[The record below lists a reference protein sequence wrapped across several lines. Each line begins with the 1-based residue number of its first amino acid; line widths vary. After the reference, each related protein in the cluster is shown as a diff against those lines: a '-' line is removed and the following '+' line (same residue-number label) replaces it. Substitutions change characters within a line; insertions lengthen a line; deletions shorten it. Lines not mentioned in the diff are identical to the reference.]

1 MSSQRCRAGRLSWRC
16 IPLRRKTAQPPL
28 PTPSA
33 PRSAPIHQTVTR
45 GLGLRCVGC
54 GGQLRMLSVAYN
66 NLGVALF
73 GLGLETDLPALRLL
87 AERAVATAELAAVAP
102 GTVSSRTRLAHRP
115 RLNAFRAAGGDLPTS
130 HAAVFRDNAA
140 VINERTGRQAP
151 PRCVLPALAFGQ
163 PSAALTVRGDVQ
175 RQATRAAADQTLR
188 LELLN
193 QPAVDAEQQPR
204 VLNEPRR
211 RCISKTWRS
220 AL

>member
-1 MSSQRCRAGRLSWRC
+1 
-16 IPLRRKTAQPPL
+16 
-28 PTPSA
+28 
-33 PRSAPIHQTVTR
+33 
-45 GLGLRCVGC
+45 
-54 GGQLRMLSVAYN
+54 MLSVAYN

-115 RLNAFRAAGGDLPTS
+115 RLNAFCAAGGDLPTS

-163 PSAALTVRGDVQ
+163 PSAALIVRVMCSVKP
-175 RQATRAAADQTLR
+175 
-188 LELLN
+188 
-193 QPAVDAEQQPR
+193 PARPPIKR
-204 VLNEPRR
+204 FGSSYSTSRPWTPSSSRGY
-211 RCISKTWRS
+211 
-220 AL
+220 

>member
-1 MSSQRCRAGRLSWRC
+1 
-16 IPLRRKTAQPPL
+16 
-28 PTPSA
+28 
-33 PRSAPIHQTVTR
+33 
-45 GLGLRCVGC
+45 
-54 GGQLRMLSVAYN
+54 MLSVAYN

-115 RLNAFRAAGGDLPTS
+115 RLNAFCAAGGDLPTS

-193 QPAVDAEQQPR
+193 QPAVDSEQQPR
-204 VLNEPRR
+204 LLSYSCNCRR
-211 RCISKTWRS
+211 FEQRFILCCLAKLVAS
-220 AL
+220 